1 MGMKL
6 LKVSSGTGAVELA
19 SALAHSLYANRAAKM
34 RAVGPMAVSQAA
46 KAVAIAQG
54 YASPRNL
61 LLSTAIAFVDVTMPE
76 GKVSGLEFTVT
87 ATDSAPVAGTIAV

>member
-19 SALAHSLYANRAAKM
+19 SALAHSLYANRAAKL

-46 KAVAIAQG
+46 KSVAIAQG
-54 YASPRNL
+54 YANTRDL
-61 LLSTAIAFVDVTMPE
+61 QLTTVIAFVDVTMPE

-87 ATDSAPVAGTIAV
+87 ATESQVPAATLNM